1 MLHINFTSFPVLATE
16 RLILRQ
22 FKPEDIDVLY
32 EMRSN
37 TEVMNLIRRE
47 PARSKADVA
56 VIIKKI
62 NDEFAANNAIT
73 WAISMKD
80 NPVLIGTIGFWRIE
94 KENYRAE
101 IGYMLHP
108 DHHQKGIMHEAMQ
121 VALDYAFHVLG
132 LHSVE
137 AWINPINVASRKLAE
152 KSGFVQEAYYRENI
166 FFDGRFQDSVVYSL
180 LKP

>member
-1 MLHINFTSFPVLATE
+1 MLQINFSSFPVLATE

-22 FKPEDIDVLY
+22 FRPEDMDALF

-37 TEVMNLIRRE
+37 MEIMNLIRRE

-56 VIIKKI
+56 VLIKKM

-73 WAISMKD
+73 WAVSMKD
-80 NPVLIGTIGFWRIE
+80 NPDLIGTLGFWRIE

-101 IGYMLHP
+101 IGYLLHP
-108 DHHQKGIMHEAMQ
+108 GMHRKGIMHEAMQ
-121 VALDYAFHVLG
+121 PALDYAFHVLG

-137 AWINPINVASRKLAE
+137 AWINPVNTASRRLAE
-152 KSGFVQEAYYRENI
+152 KNGFVQEAYYRENV